1 MLNPS
6 QLHSTYIWKQPSLTG
21 GTTPSYPCL
30 PTSSRDFCLL
40 WSSLMT
46 TEIFFL
52 KLALWAYNS
61 SKRLFVL
68 FFFIYMMLWVWFL
81 TRRMCIYI
89 FFLDTCDSCPWSVVD
104 GWEELACT
112 HSVSCPLHEPPV
124 LVGTMLFS
132 LPSLC
137 SSASLSV
144 CHNSQTITQY
154 FFSPQIWPLCLIVA
168 PYLWIKFGMHTFPNY
183 NDVMKPCQSAWYR
196 NCLPSQ
202 TDLFNL

>member
-68 FFFIYMMLWVWFL
+68 FLFYVHDALSLIFNSKNVYIYFFFRHLWFMPLECRWWMRRAGLHPQCKLPTSWASCLSWDYAFL
-81 TRRMCIYI
+81 
-89 FFLDTCDSCPWSVVD
+89 F
-104 GWEELACT
+104 A
-112 HSVSCPLHEPPV
+112 
-124 LVGTMLFS
+124 FS
-132 LPSLC
+132 LQQCKLVSL
-137 SSASLSV
+137 
-144 CHNSQTITQY
+144 
-154 FFSPQIWPLCLIVA
+154 P
-168 PYLWIKFGMHTFPNY
+168 
-183 NDVMKPCQSAWYR
+183 
-196 NCLPSQ
+196 
-202 TDLFNL
+202 